1 MTDVKRD
8 ILWRVYLVYFSI
20 FAFGLMIIGKI
31 MFIQF
36 KEGDR
41 LKAIAESQEIVEL
54 TLEAN
59 RGNILAADG
68 SLLATS
74 VPVFEVRMDVA
85 SPYIDDKLFY
95 AKVDSIAAGLNKILG
110 KRSTSY
116 YKNYL
121 IKARKKRNRYSLIG
135 RKVTYSQLK
144 KIRKLPIL
152 NRGKY
157 KGGLITIQTTRREKP
172 FNELAARTI
181 GYEIPKENLFIGL
194 EGAYSEVL
202 TGKNGKQIVRKIN
215 NGDLVP
221 IHDENQVEPKDGL
234 DVVSTIDVNI
244 QDIAEN
250 ALLRQL
256 LNHKAF
262 QGCAVVME
270 VATGYVRAIA
280 NLRYD
285 STDEKYKETYNYAVG
300 ASIEP
305 GSTFKLPNIMTALEY
320 GNIKLTDSVITGE
333 GFAVVHGM
341 GVQDVKKMGN
351 GRVTVRKVF
360 ESSSNVG
367 MALVMNRA
375 FENEP
380 SKYIDHLYAMSLNKP
395 LGVEISG
402 EGKPVLKHPSD
413 RANWYGTTLTA
424 LSFGYEL
431 QITPLQTLTFYN
443 AVANNGKM
451 VKPLFVTEIKD
462 GVAIQKVF
470 EPQIINEKIASDETI
485 KQAKS
490 LLEGAVTRGTGKY
503 VFKNTPYNI
512 AGKTGTAKISEGG
525 QYHKIYNASFV
536 GYFPADNPKYSCIV
550 VINKPTNGKYYGGS
564 VAAPAFKEISD
575 KLYSTLLVFDQEKV
589 TDTSSPYKPEHD
601 SPANYND
608 LKTVYTE
615 LGIKTDDYLHEE
627 AWSVVLKNENKLE
640 FESAEFAESKVPNVK
655 GMSAK
660 DAVYLLESLGL
671 QANISGRGKVKRQS
685 IKAGS
690 ALKSGQKINLQLA
703 VY

>member
-1 MTDVKRD
+1 
-8 ILWRVYLVYFSI
+8 LWRVYLVYFSI
-20 FAFGLMIIGKI
+20 FVFGLMIVGK
-31 MFIQF
+31 MMLIQF
-36 KEGDR
+36 KQGPR
-41 LKAIAESQEIVEL
+41 LKKIAESQEIVEL

-85 SPYIDDKLFY
+85 SPHIDDKLFNS
-95 AKVDSIAAGLNKILG
+95 KVDSIALGLSKILR
-110 KRSTSY
+110 KKSKASY
-116 YKNYL
+116 KKSL
-121 IKARKKRNRYSLIG
+121 EKARKKNNRYLLLG
-135 RKVTYSQLK
+135 KKVTYSQLK

-157 KGGLITIQTTRREKP
+157 RGGLITIQTTRRELP

-181 GYEIPKENLFIGL
+181 GYEIKKENLFVGL
-194 EGAYSEVL
+194 EGAYSDKLE
-202 TGKNGKQIVRKIN
+202 GKNGKQIVRKIN
-215 NGDLVP
+215 NGDLIP
-221 IHDENQVEPKDGL
+221 IHDENEIEPKDGL

-244 QDIAEN
+244 QDVAEN

-262 QGCAVVME
+262 QGCAVIME
-270 VATGYVRAIA
+270 VKTGYVRAIA
-280 NLRYD
+280 NLQYD
-285 STDEKYKETYNYAVG
+285 STDGLYKELYNYAVG

-305 GSTFKLPNIMTALEY
+305 GSTFKLPNIMAALED

-333 GFAVVHGM
+333 GFAVVGGM

-351 GRVTVRKVF
+351 GRVSVREVF
-360 ESSSNVG
+360 EFSSNVG

-380 SKYIDHLYAMSLNKP
+380 TKYVDRLYAMSLNQP

-402 EGKPVLKHPSD
+402 EGKPVLKHPSN
-413 RANWYGTTLTA
+413 RSTWYGTTLTA

-431 QITPLQTLTFYN
+431 QITPLQTLAFYN

-462 GVAIQKVF
+462 GVATKKIF
-470 EPQIINEKIASDETI
+470 EPQVINEKIASDETLE
-485 KQAKS
+485 QAKS
-490 LLEGAVTRGTGKY
+490 LLEGAVSRGTGKY
-503 VFKNTPYNI
+503 VFHNTPYKV

-536 GYFPADNPKYSCIV
+536 GYFPADDPKYSCIV
-550 VINKPTNGKYYGGS
+550 VINKPSAGKYYGGS
-564 VAAPAFKEISD
+564 VAAPAFREISD
-575 KLYSTLLVFDQEKV
+575 KLYSTLLVFDKDGFAENP
-589 TDTSSPYKPEHD
+589 TPDKPKHTN
-601 SPANYND
+601 PANYFD
-608 LKTVYTE
+608 LKTVYAE
-615 LGIKTDDYLHEE
+615 LGIETDDYLTGEE
-627 AWSVVLKNENKLE
+627 WSIVYENENKLE
-640 FESAEFAESKVPNVK
+640 FESAEFAQNKVPNVR

-660 DAVYLLESLGL
+660 DAVFLLESMGL
-671 QANISGRGKVKRQS
+671 NTNITGRGKVKSQS
-685 IKAGS
+685 IRAGS
-690 ALKSGQKINLQLA
+690 EIKNGKEINLQLA

>member
-1 MTDVKRD
+1 VTDVRKD
-8 ILWRVYLVYFSI
+8 ILWRVYLVYFTI
-20 FAFGLMIIGKI
+20 FFFGLMIVAKI
-31 MFIQF
+31 MYIQF

-41 LKAIAESQEIVEL
+41 LREIAESQEIVEL

-85 SPYIDDKLFY
+85 SPYFDDKLFY
-95 AKVDSIAAGLNKILG
+95 EKVDSIAHGLETILG
-110 KRSTSY
+110 KRSKTY

-121 IKARKKRNRYSLIG
+121 IKARKKKNRYLLLG
-135 RKVTYSQLK
+135 RKVTYAQLK
-144 KIRKLPIL
+144 KIKKLPIL
-152 NRGKY
+152 KHGKY
-157 KGGLITIQTTRREKP
+157 KGGLITIQTTRRELP

-181 GYEIPKENLFIGL
+181 GYEIQKEKLFIGL

-202 TGKNGKQIVRKIN
+202 TGKNGKQFVRKIN

-221 IHDENQVEPKDGL
+221 IHDENEIEPKDGL

-244 QDIAEN
+244 QDVAEN

-262 QGCAVVME
+262 QGCAVIME
-270 VATGYVRAIA
+270 VETGYVRAIA

-285 STDEKYKETYNYAVG
+285 SADGKYKETYNYAVG

-333 GFAVVHGM
+333 GFAVVKGM

-351 GRVTVRKVF
+351 GRVTVREVF

-380 SKYIDHLYAMSLNKP
+380 TKYVDRLYAMSLNQP

-402 EGKPVLKHPSD
+402 EGMPVLKHPSD

-431 QITPLQTLTFYN
+431 QITPLQTLAFYN

-462 GVAIQKVF
+462 GVTTKKAF
-470 EPQIINEKIASDETI
+470 EPQVLNEKIASDETI

-490 LLEGAVTRGTGKY
+490 LLEGAVTRGTGKT
-503 VFKNTPYNI
+503 VFKDTPYSI

-525 QYHKIYNASFV
+525 KYHKIYNASFA

-564 VAAPAFKEISD
+564 VAAPAFKEIAD

-589 TDTSSPYKPEHD
+589 AENLSPYKPQHS
-601 SPANYND
+601 SPANYYD
-608 LKTVYTE
+608 LKTVYAE
-615 LGIKTDDYLHEE
+615 LGIKTNDYLHEE
-627 AWSVVLKNENKLE
+627 TWSVVVNVNENLE

-660 DAVYLLESLGL
+660 DAVFLLESMGL
-671 QANISGRGKVKRQS
+671 SANISGRGKVKSQS

-690 ALKSGQKINLQLA
+690 EIKNGSEINLQLA